1 MKKIISLAA
10 AALFTLGAAQAMAA
24 TANGSVE
31 LKATLNSYA
40 ALSITSSSLDFG
52 AQATP
57 GDAIT
62 AQGTA
67 YTAKVRQQ
75 HGQNGTLTI
84 TGADLVGTGGNTEL
98 IPAGKIQLTAS
109 VDKTG
114 VAASPFA
121 LSSTPATAVT
131 LDKSGEYAGNLSFA
145 LTLST
150 GEFWALPS
158 DVYTGTQSLTLSAP

>member
-1 MKKIISLAA
+1 MKKLISLAA
-10 AALFTLGAAQAMAA
+10 AALITLGAAQAMAA

-40 ALSITSSSLDFG
+40 ALTISTASLDFG

-57 GDAIT
+57 GDAIG

-67 YTAKVRQQ
+67 YTAKVRQG
-75 HGQNGTLTI
+75 HGVDGTLSI
-84 TGADLVGTGGNTEL
+84 TGSDLVGTGSNTEK
-98 IPAGKIQLTAS
+98 ITADKIQLTAT

-114 VAASPFA
+114 VAAAPFT
-121 LSSTPATAVT
+121 LSAAPAVAVT

-145 LTLST
+145 LTLNT
-150 GEFWALPS
+150 AEFWALPA
-158 DVYTGTQSLTLSAP
+158 DTYTGTQSLTLSAP